1 MWSALL
7 APGLPQ
13 MVQSG
18 LPCRIIARLVRY
30 FLVEYSGLFAM
41 FVCAFV
47 FLAPLPS
54 AAVASWCKCKRVV
67 PPRFQP
73 VWLWPPCV
81 YTDTIRIYEVW
92 TLSLRLPLGHFHL
105 YITTRRSRHDPRF
118 RVLHRQNSIP
128 YAAMLVICCLVPRQ
142 DSNLTTPDLSL
153 CGVRA
158 VVAMCWRRSLP
169 VKR

>member
-30 FLVEYSGLFAM
+30 FFVEYSGLFAM

-54 AAVASWCKCKRVV
+54 AAVALGCEFRRVV

-105 YITTRRSRHDPRF
+105 YITTRRSRHYPRS
-118 RVLHRQNSIP
+118 RVFYQQGSTP
-128 YAAMLVICCLVPRQ
+128 YVALRVICCVESAESRSRCRVAPVR
-142 DSNLTTPDLSL
+142 NLARTPSES
-153 CGVRA
+153 GR
-158 VVAMCWRRSLP
+158 
-169 VKR
+169 